1 MRKKFCL
8 FGCLIAVILICSVTV
23 FSGCI
28 DFASTESYEIVDG
41 PTLQVEY
48 TQYLGY
54 TATVIGCLEN
64 KTSIEY
70 SYASITFGLFDKNGV
85 QIGTALDNINY
96 LQPNGRWSFKAV
108 SLGAFDVKPVSAKL
122 VNIDMW

>member
-8 FGCLIAVILICSVTV
+8 FGCLILVILICSVTV
-23 FSGCI
+23 FSGCS
-28 DFASTESYEIVDG
+28 DSTKRYEFVEG
-41 PTLQVEY
+41 PTLSVEY

-54 TATVIGCLEN
+54 TATVSGCLKN
-64 KTSIEY
+64 NTSKEY
-70 SYASITFGLFDKNGV
+70 TYACVTFGLFDENGV

-96 LQPNGRWSFKAV
+96 LQPNGRWSFEAI